1 MNEIVINSIN
11 SKCYQPNIVIAI
23 FLILYKSAEIIF
35 YKKHLENSE
44 AEFTDFID
52 KLINSVKVNK
62 YFSYSG
68 DKEYLHIISKKEND
82 ISITLYIDKNKYH
95 DLNYE
100 KISYIQQFSLYFKK
114 YLSLLKTDDL
124 HDEIRNM
131 PSWETLSTNF
141 INSIDKS
148 CNPKDYKIFGF
159 EHIQAI
165 AYYMVNNAL
174 KVKKIEIAPNP
185 HNNSN
190 FLEDV
195 SWNIKITLSL
205 KMFFKYFNYN
215 NSKSL
220 TIEQVTQQRYS
231 LKEQIIINL
240 VHEYMR
246 EDGCK
251 IPLEDIL
258 EKINPD
264 WDENT
269 KIYKNYK
276 KYVSNLVSRLNK
288 KYLHNMGHKLIQGKD
303 SQGYFIA
310 YNYNEEI
317 EEI

>member
-11 SKCYQPNIVIAI
+11 SKCYQPNIIIAI

-148 CNPKDYKIFGF
+148 CNPKDYKIFGV

-165 AYYMVNNAL
+165 AYYMVNNVL

-205 KMFFKYFNYN
+205 KMFFKYFKYN

-220 TIEQVTQQRYS
+220 IIEQVEPIKYS
-231 LKEQIIINL
+231 IKERKIIEL
-240 VHEYMR
+240 VHREMS

-251 IPLEDIL
+251 IPPEDIL
-258 EKINPD
+258 ETLNTE
-264 WDENT
+264 WYENS

-276 KYVSNLVSRLNK
+276 KYVSNFVSRLNK
-288 KYLHNMGHKLIQGKD
+288 KYVHNTGHKLFESKD
-303 SQGYFIA
+303 FKDCYYA
-310 YNYNEEI
+310 PNYYEES
-317 EEI
+317 EEF